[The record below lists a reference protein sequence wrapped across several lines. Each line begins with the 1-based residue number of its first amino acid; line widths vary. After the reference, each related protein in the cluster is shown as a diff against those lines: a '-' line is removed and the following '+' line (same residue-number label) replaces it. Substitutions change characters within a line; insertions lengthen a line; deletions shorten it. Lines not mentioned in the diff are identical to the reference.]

1 MVMTNK
7 DCMDFAKFVKVLQ
20 DNHDKKN
27 LKDKSKQKDEDK
39 TYENE
44 VKKEKVNEW
53 KIKTTAFYISRTIT
67 KKN

>member
-44 VKKEKVNEW
+44 VKKEKVNE
-53 KIKTTAFYISRTIT
+53 
-67 KKN
+67 

>member
-1 MVMTNK
+1 MVMTKK
-7 DCMDFAKFVKVLQ
+7 DCLDFAQFVKVLQ
-20 DNHDKKN
+20 ENHDKKN
-27 LKDKSKQKDEDK
+27 SKDKDKDEDK

-53 KIKTTAFYISRTIT
+53 KIKTTTFYISRTIT